1 MAATATLIRSNR
13 MLDTIEQVTVT
24 GLYVWLIARLWPDT
38 LTASN
43 WYPILLLLSEGLVV
57 ALLVFRRRTDR
68 ISKAW
73 KDWFIA
79 FAGTFLVLLVD
90 AGGAPLSVSA
100 GVFFLILGL
109 GLHVG
114 AKLSL
119 LRSFGLVAS
128 DRGIKSGG
136 LYSYVRHPMYFGYA
150 ISHIGFLLVAP
161 SLWNVVIYVA
171 AWSLLIARIF
181 AEERVLGANPE
192 YQTYM
197 GQVRYRLVPGV
208 F

>member
-1 MAATATLIRSNR
+1 MAASAVLLRSNR
-13 MLDTIEQVTVT
+13 VLDTLEQVTVI
-24 GLYVWLIARLWPDT
+24 GLYMWLIVRLWPGT
-38 LTASN
+38 LTATN
-43 WYPILLLLSEGLVV
+43 WYPILLMVSEGLVV
-57 ALLVFRRRTDR
+57 ALLVIRRGTER
-68 ISKAW
+68 ISTSW
-73 KDWFIA
+73 RDWFIA

-90 AGGAPLSVSA
+90 MGNAPISVSA

-119 LRSFGLVAS
+119 FRSFGLVAS

-150 ISHIGFLLVAP
+150 ITHIGFLLVAP
-161 SLWNVVIYVA
+161 TLWNLVVYAA
-171 AWSLLIARIF
+171 AWTLLIARIF
-181 AEERVLGANPE
+181 AEERVLGANPA
-192 YQTYM
+192 YQAYM
-197 GQVRYRLVPGV
+197 ARVRYRLVPGV

>member
-1 MAATATLIRSNR
+1 MAASAALTRSSRTLD
-13 MLDTIEQVTVT
+13 LIEQITVI
-24 GLYVWLIARLWPDT
+24 GLYVWLIARLWPST

-43 WYPILLLLSEGLVV
+43 WYPILLILSEGLVV
-57 ALLVFRRRTDR
+57 ALLVFRRPTDR
-68 ISKAW
+68 ISTAW
-73 KDWFIA
+73 RDWFIA
-79 FAGTFLVLLVD
+79 FAGTFLVLLVNT
-90 AGGAPLSVSA
+90 GGEPVSVSA
-100 GVFFLILGL
+100 GVFFLVLGL

-128 DRGIKSGG
+128 DRGIKSSG
-136 LYSYVRHPMYFGYA
+136 LYRYVRHPMYFGYA

-161 SLWNVVIYVA
+161 SLWNVVIYAA

-181 AEERVLGANPE
+181 AEERVLSGNAE
-192 YQTYM
+192 YRTYM
-197 GQVRYRLVPGV
+197 DRVRYRLVPGV